1 MSGEP
6 LLPATEPLTP
16 PVDDRLAAI
25 LTQLDEATGCIG
37 APAYDVH
44 ENRLV
49 QGRLGIA
56 TALFAAL
63 RCKHAP
69 TASHSLRVAL
79 GCSRWGMA
87 LGLPEAALDQLEVA
101 ALLHDIGKIG
111 VPDLVVL
118 KPGKLSVSE
127 AVTMNRHRGM
137 GLEILRN
144 CCASHTVLDI
154 VRYTPAWYA
163 GRRADFDKEGEALPL
178 GARMVAIVDA
188 FDSMTTD
195 HVYRRALSR
204 ERALRELYQY
214 AGTQFDPTLV
224 QHFAMLH
231 EGDLAPEGERLSR
244 RWLNELEDQ
253 QVEALWHWGRQPT
266 AAEEPVAE
274 QLFQRKLIDNMRDG
288 VVFVDGNMQIQLWNH
303 GAERLTGLAPAS
315 VCQQHWSPA
324 LVGMCDDHGKPIS
337 DSDCPVAFVVS
348 SGVQSIRRVRI
359 TDRHQ
364 RLVSCD
370 IHVAPVI
377 GGNGVT
383 YGAHLLIHDAS
394 PETSLEER
402 CQNLHERATRD
413 PLTQVANRAEFDRA
427 HKLFVETHLERGL
440 PCSLIMCDIDHFKQI
455 NDNFGHQAGDEVI
468 RTFAQLLKQMCRPG
482 DLVARY
488 GGEEFVVLC
497 ADCDNATA
505 SGRAEQ
511 IRRSLVDL
519 SMPAME
525 GNSITASFG
534 VTEIQPGDTD
544 ATMLRR
550 ADRGLLM
557 AKDGGRNS
565 VVQLGS
571 GVGDETPLAFPRHSH
586 WWSWWHGS
594 GKTDLLIERDLMM
607 PVPLNVAIEKL
618 RGFVADHH
626 AAIDGV
632 DGNRVLLRVNA
643 ERMSLLRRT
652 TDRPVAYLLE
662 LTFAEEQ
669 VHVELGGGSRS
680 ADQLRTRVRVAIRPK
695 RQRDRR
701 HRELHVHARQLLAS
715 LRSYLMATDATE
727 QINDNVLLRATT
739 IVGTWLRGAP

>member
-1 MSGEP
+1 MTGEP
-6 LLPATEPLTP
+6 LLPAAESLTP
-16 PVDDRLAAI
+16 PVDDRLASI
-25 LTQLDEATGCIG
+25 LTQLDEAVGCVG

-49 QGRLGIA
+49 QARLGIA

-63 RCKHAP
+63 RCKHPPA
-69 TASHSLRVAL
+69 ASHSLRVAL

-87 LGLPEAALDQLEVA
+87 LELPEAALDQLEVA

-111 VPDLVVL
+111 VPDSVVL
-118 KPGKLSVSE
+118 KPGKLSASE

-137 GLEILRN
+137 SMEILRN
-144 CCASHTVLDI
+144 CCASQTVLDI
-154 VRYTPAWYA
+154 VRYAPAWYA
-163 GRRADFDKEGEALPL
+163 GRRADFDREGEDLPL

-195 HVYRRALSR
+195 HVYRRALPR
-204 ERALRELYQY
+204 ERALRELYQF

-231 EGDLAPEGERLSR
+231 EGDLAPEGERLAH
-244 RWLNELEDQ
+244 RWLTELDAQ
-253 QVEALWHWGRQPT
+253 QAERLWHWGHQHNAVDEP
-266 AAEEPVAE
+266 AAEL
-274 QLFQRKLIDNMRDG
+274 LFQQKLIDNMRDG
-288 VVFVDGNMQIQLWNH
+288 VVFVDSNLQIQLWNH
-303 GAERLTGLAPAS
+303 GAERLTGLASAS
-315 VCQQHWSPA
+315 VCQQHWSPS
-324 LVGMCDDHGKPIS
+324 LIGLCDMQGKAIS
-337 DSDCPVAFVVS
+337 EADCPVAFVVH

-364 RLVSCD
+364 RHVSCD
-370 IHVAPVI
+370 IHIAPVI
-377 GGNGVT
+377 GGNGIT
-383 YGAHLLIHDAS
+383 YGANLLIHDAS
-394 PETSLEER
+394 PEASLEER

-440 PCSLIMCDIDHFKQI
+440 PCSLIMCDMDRFKQV

-488 GGEEFVVLC
+488 GGEEFVLLC

-519 SMPAME
+519 PIPAID
-525 GNSITASFG
+525 GGSITASFG
-534 VTEIQPGDTD
+534 VTEVQPGDTD

-557 AKDGGRNS
+557 AKDGGRNA

-571 GVGDETPLAFPRHSH
+571 GVGDEAPLAPARHSH
-586 WWSWWHGS
+586 WWSWWLGS
-594 GKTDLLIERDLMM
+594 GKTDLLLERDLMT
-607 PVPLNVAIEKL
+607 PVPLSVSIEKL

-626 AAIDGV
+626 AAIEGV
-632 DGNRVLLRVNA
+632 DGNRVLLRVKT
-643 ERMSLLRRT
+643 EKISLLRRI

-662 LTFAEEQ
+662 LTFSEEQ
-669 VHVELGGGSRS
+669 VHVELGGGMRT

-701 HRELHVHARQLLAS
+701 HRELHTHVRELLAS
-715 LRSYLMATDATE
+715 LRSYLMASDAE
-727 QINDNVLLRATT
+727 EHRSDNVLLRATT
-739 IVGTWLRGAP
+739 IVGTWLSGAP

>member
-6 LLPATEPLTP
+6 SLPALEPLTDP
-16 PVDDRLAAI
+16 DDRLAGI
-25 LTQLDEATGCIG
+25 LTQLDEAAGCVG
-37 APAYDVH
+37 TPAHSQH
-44 ENRLV
+44 EQRLV
-49 QGRLGIA
+49 QARLGMA

-63 RCKHAP
+63 RCKHPP

-87 LGLPEAALDQLEVA
+87 LELPEAALDQLEVA

-111 VPDLVVL
+111 VPESVML
-118 KPGKLSVSE
+118 KPGKLTASE
-127 AVTMNRHRGM
+127 AMTMNRHRSMGM
-137 GLEILRN
+137 EIIRN
-144 CCASHTVLDI
+144 CCASHSVLDI
-154 VRYTPAWYA
+154 VRYAPAWYS
-163 GRRADFDKEGEALPL
+163 GRRADFDKEGEDLPL

-195 HVYRRALSR
+195 HVYRRALPR

-214 AGTQFDPTLV
+214 AGTQFDPILV

-231 EGDLAPEGERLSR
+231 EGDLGTEDERLGR
-244 RWLNELEDQ
+244 RWLAELDSQQATDFWDWIRHEPTSGPPAEDS
-253 QVEALWHWGRQPT
+253 
-266 AAEEPVAE
+266 
-274 QLFQRKLIDNMRDG
+274 LFQQKLIDNMRDG
-288 VVFVDGNMQIQLWNH
+288 VVFVDNNLHILLWNH
-303 GAERLTGLAPAS
+303 GAERLTGLAKAS

-324 LVGMCDDHGKPIS
+324 LVGMCDEQGNAIS
-337 DSDCPVAFVVS
+337 DTDCPVAFVVR
-348 SGVQSIRRVRI
+348 SGVQSIRRVRL
-359 TDRHQ
+359 TDRRGRH
-364 RLVSCD
+364 VSCD

-377 GGNGVT
+377 GSNGIT
-383 YGAHLLIHDAS
+383 YGANLLIHDAS
-394 PETSLEER
+394 PEASLEER

-455 NDNFGHQAGDEVI
+455 NDNYGHQAGDEVI

-497 ADCDNATA
+497 TDCDNATA

-511 IRRSLVDL
+511 IRRTLSDL
-519 SMPAME
+519 PMQAIES
-525 GNSITASFG
+525 NCITASFG

-544 ATMLRR
+544 ETMLRR

-557 AKDGGRNS
+557 AKDGGRNA

-571 GVGDETPLAFPRHSH
+571 GVGEEAPLAPEQITR
-586 WWSWWHGS
+586 WWSWLS
-594 GKTDLLIERDLMM
+594 SPGKADLLLERDLVT
-607 PVPLNVAIEKL
+607 PVPLNVAVEKL

-626 AAIDGV
+626 ATIDGV
-632 DGNRVLLRVNA
+632 NGNQVLLRLKGDKL
-643 ERMSLLRRT
+643 SLLRRAA
-652 TDRPVAYLLE
+652 DRPVAFLVE

-669 VHVELGGGSRS
+669 VHLEMGSGLRS
-680 ADQLRTRVRVAIRPK
+680 ADQLRTRVRVTIRPRK
-695 RQRDRR
+695 QRDRR
-701 HRELHVHARQLLAS
+701 HRGLHAHARQLLTS
-715 LRSYLMATDATE
+715 VRSYLMASDAE
-727 QINDNVLLRATT
+727 ELRDDNVIARSTT
-739 IVGTWLRGAP
+739 IVGTWLRG